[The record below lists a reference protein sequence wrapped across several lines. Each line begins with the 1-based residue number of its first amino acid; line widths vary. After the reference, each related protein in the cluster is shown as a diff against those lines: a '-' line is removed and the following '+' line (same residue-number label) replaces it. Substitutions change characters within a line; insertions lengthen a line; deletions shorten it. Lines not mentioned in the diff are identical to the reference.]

1 MLLAVVA
8 AVSSAQQDL
17 FKYMDEL
24 PDCAVFNI
32 FLKITCILQ
41 EVPRSTCNIVMNSAC
56 LCTDEPL
63 RKATQACVKSSCES
77 MLDALK
83 ASKLEADACQRP
95 HRDRRSSLLSSIPVQ
110 VITVLVIALRMV
122 SRWRMSH
129 SFEPDDWIMT
139 ACLIL
144 YVPFCF
150 IGTYVGRL
158 AFGRDIWTVEPD
170 DLTYALK
177 LLYIAQTLYMLC
189 LALPKIAILT
199 FFLRIFPS
207 QGFRRATYLVIGLIG
222 LSTTITTFLQI
233 FQCTPIRFN
242 WEGWKGQFGQ
252 HHCMNLNALAFACA
266 GLSILQDLIVLVLP
280 LPQLLRLNVSRR
292 TKAGVIFMFSLG
304 IFILVTSCIRL
315 RYIIVFARS
324 SNPTWDYVDALIWSG
339 TEISVSMIVVSLPAI
354 RLLLSKI
361 VPGLFSTIASR
372 TGWSFKTTR
381 QTDGQNQ
388 SSQRF
393 SRRDALRPEAAES
406 EHPQNDLE
414 KCQSQGSYKPLRPL
428 SKVLS
433 SGLYDFNNTSG
444 PDFGGSEEALE
455 LGERIK

>member
-1 MLLAVVA
+1 
-8 AVSSAQQDL
+8 
-17 FKYMDEL
+17 
-24 PDCAVFNI
+24 
-32 FLKITCILQ
+32 
-41 EVPRSTCNIVMNSAC
+41 EVPRSTCNIVTNSIC

-63 RKATQACVKSSCES
+63 RKAIQACVRSSCES
-77 MLDALK
+77 MLDALIQI
-83 ASKLEADACQRP
+83 L
-95 HRDRRSSLLSSIPVQ
+95 
-110 VITVLVIALRMV
+110 TVLIIGLRMV
-122 SRWRMSH
+122 SRWGMSH

-139 ACLIL
+139 ACLVRYPTASEINNERVIL
-144 YVPFCF
+144 TNDRRYYTSHFASLEHTVL
-150 IGTYVGRL
+150 GRL
-158 AFGRDIWTVEPD
+158 AFGRDVWTVEPD

-177 LLYIAQTLYMLC
+177 LFYIAQTLYMLC

-207 QGFRRATYLVIGLIG
+207 QGFRRATYLVTGLIG

-233 FQCTPIRFN
+233 FQCTPIRFS

-252 HHCMNLNALAFACA
+252 LHCMNRNALAFACA

-280 LPQLLRLNVSRR
+280 LSQLLRLKVSWR

-304 IFILVTSCIRL
+304 NFILVTSCIRL

-339 TEISVSMIVVSLPAI
+339 AEISVSVIVVSLPAI

-361 VPGLFSTIASR
+361 VPGMFSTIASR

-381 QTDGQNQ
+381 QTDGRDQ

-393 SRRDALRPEAAES
+393 SRRDALQPEAAES
-406 EHPQNDLE
+406 GHPRNGLE
-414 KCQSQGSYKPLRPL
+414 KCQSQESHKPLRPL

-433 SGLYDFNNTSG
+433 PEIHDFDNTSG
-444 PDFGGSEEALE
+444 PDFRESEGDQE